1 MKKKDEGN
9 FSIKKKE
16 DIGHLFW
23 ELEAYEHFFPFY
35 KSIMKKE

>member
-1 MKKKDEGN
+1 MKKKDERN
-9 FSIKKKE
+9 FSIKKE

-23 ELEAYEHFFPFY
+23 ELEAYENFFPFY